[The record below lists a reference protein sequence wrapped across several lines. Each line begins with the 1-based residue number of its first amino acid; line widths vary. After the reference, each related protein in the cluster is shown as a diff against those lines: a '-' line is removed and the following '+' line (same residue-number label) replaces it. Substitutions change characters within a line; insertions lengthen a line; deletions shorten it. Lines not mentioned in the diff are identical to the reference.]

1 MRCRATDVCVARCSA
16 RRDLW
21 REAARDRLARQVP
34 LGQRGVS
41 SPLTMSAGRAFGDTE
56 LEQLLRAAGLRSTRP
71 RLLVLRFLRER
82 GGHHSADE
90 IQAAL
95 DAADEHLLRGS
106 VYHVLAKLMSRRLVM
121 QADVGPGR
129 ALYESGSPWH
139 HHFVCRACEVV
150 LDVACVDG
158 AQPCLSSCP
167 PGAQVDETQIIFRGL
182 CAACSAE

>member
-1 MRCRATDVCVARCSA
+1 MSPARAIT
-16 RRDLW
+16 
-21 REAARDRLARQVP
+21 
-34 LGQRGVS
+34 
-41 SPLTMSAGRAFGDTE
+41 DTE

-95 DAADEHLLRGS
+95 DAVDEHLLRGS

-129 ALYESGSPWH
+129 ALYESGTPWH
-139 HHFVCRACEVV
+139 HHFVCRTCEAV
-150 LDVACVDG
+150 LDVPCVEG
-158 AQPCLSSCP
+158 EHLRLSP
-167 PGAQVDETQIIFRGL
+167 DLPGAQVDETQIIFRGT
-182 CAACSAE
+182 CAACAAI